1 MTCCVNYHL
10 NIIWKATEKSKVCHF
25 LFLVF
30 GKVSSI
36 RNERGF
42 LSRTLGEKNAKERS
56 LQTKQSRF
64 RLCELSFRR
73 SVTSLGAKSLSVCLS
88 VRDRIIMSY
97 LFPWQRLDFFFKS
110 TSAARASCTSWIRK
124 TASQMMDE
132 KLIIK
137 SHPEC
142 GYYYDIQYHK
152 GLVSN
157 IPNLGVLRRSVFD
170 EVRTPAYK

>member
-97 LFPWQRLDFFFKS
+97 LFPWQRLDFFQVHFSS
-110 TSAARASCTSWIRK
+110 TRKLYKLNKKNSFSDDGREIDHKVPSGMRLLLRYPISQRPGFQHSESWSFE
-124 TASQMMDE
+124 T
-132 KLIIK
+132 
-137 SHPEC
+137 EC
-142 GYYYDIQYHK
+142 
-152 GLVSN
+152 
-157 IPNLGVLRRSVFD
+157 LR
-170 EVRTPAYK
+170 

>member
-25 LFLVF
+25 LFPGF

-42 LSRTLGEKNAKERS
+42 LGALWEKNAKERS
-56 LQTKQSRF
+56 LQTEQSRF

-73 SVTSLGAKSLSVCLS
+73 SVTILGAKSLSVCLS

-97 LFPWQRLDFFFKS
+97 LFPWQRLDFFQVHFSS
-110 TSAARASCTSWIRK
+110 TRK
-124 TASQMMDE
+124 LY
-132 KLIIK
+132 KLNK
-137 SHPEC
+137 KK
-142 GYYYDIQYHK
+142 Q
-152 GLVSN
+152 L
-157 IPNLGVLRRSVFD
+157 LR
-170 EVRTPAYK
+170 